1 MRWPTLSNSTIGEHN
16 LSIEKQLVKKGLLSY
31 DVIGDG
37 NCFFRSVSV
46 TLNGNEDSFASLR
59 KSIITYMAADVS
71 LSISDVS
78 PDDNL
83 PINKHINNIKNNG
96 IWVGEDVVLATSKF
110 LHRELH
116 VYIAAEASSP
126 LICAPSTLDQS
137 LPPISLAFYEP
148 GHYCAVLSKA
158 NVPTCSKCSSYLG
171 NEMGEPVTT

>member
-1 MRWPTLSNSTIGEHN
+1 MRWPTLSTSTIGERN

-37 NCFFRSVSV
+37 NYFFRSVSV
-46 TLNGNEDSFASLR
+46 TLNGNEDSFASLC

-71 LSISDVS
+71 SSISDVS

-83 PINKHINNIKNNG
+83 PIIKHINNIKNNE

-110 LHRELH
+110 LRHELH
-116 VYIAAEASSP
+116 VYIAAEASSL
-126 LICAPSTLDQS
+126 LIYAPSTLDQS

-148 GHYCAVLSKA
+148 GHYRAVLLKA
-158 NVPTCSKCSSYLG
+158 NVPICSKCSSNQG
-171 NEMGEPVTT
+171 NKMREPVTT